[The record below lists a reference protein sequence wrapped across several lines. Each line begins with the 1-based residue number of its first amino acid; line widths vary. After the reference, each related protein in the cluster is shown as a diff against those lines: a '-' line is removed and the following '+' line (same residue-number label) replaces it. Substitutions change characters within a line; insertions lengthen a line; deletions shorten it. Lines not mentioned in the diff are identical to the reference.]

1 MVNNNNLN
9 RVEFLSKNKIRID
22 GKINVLI
29 ENKQFVLEDD
39 QKKCF
44 KNDKLLFD
52 YIEEMTTTDSVGGG
66 MELPFTKAK
75 NKPKPVF
82 PYTTIV
88 ETAEK
93 IVKKALIEEFI
104 YENSFVDLLKI
115 YQDTNKQRSEENI
128 QNVQNGIK
136 IVYAEILPSMQPT
149 HYVENSDYNGDGIQ
163 NQYKENNTLLDLQ
176 YDGPVPQVYKDKLTD
191 HLSQSKVG
199 QEMMDSAAKKQELKD
214 GNPVNNG
221 MVQLGSDIEFQHNDS
236 TNSDKKEDE
245 QNKTNKLGFNTK
257 QPVKESTI
265 KFKFKKTILT
275 ENNIVANIPEKVKKT
290 GTIFEMMDIAGN
302 EYKLLWEN
310 EKKIKIL
317 SYSNKKILEE
327 SEKKREKL
335 SNYTRTDTKNN
346 MKINESEMFK
356 NFFNKK

>member
-1 MVNNNNLN
+1 MINNKNLN

-52 YIEEMTTTDSVGGG
+52 YIEEMTDTQSVGGG
-66 MELPFTKAK
+66 MELPFSKAK
-75 NKPKPVF
+75 KKPNPIF
-82 PYTTIV
+82 PYVTIV
-88 ETAEK
+88 EKAEVL
-93 IVKKALIEEFI
+93 VKKALIEEYI
-104 YENSFVDLLKI
+104 NENSFVDLLKI

-128 QNVQNGIK
+128 ENVQNGIK

-149 HYVENSDYNGDGIQ
+149 HYVETSDYNNDGIQ

-176 YDGPVPQVYKDKLTD
+176 YDGQVPQVYKDRLTD

-221 MVQLGSDIEFQHNDS
+221 MVQLGSDIEFQHNDAS
-236 TNSDKKEDE
+236 SDKKDDE
-245 QNKTNKLGFNTK
+245 QNSTNKLGFNTK
-257 QPVKESTI
+257 QPVKENI

-275 ENNIVANIPEKVKKT
+275 EKNIIENIPDKVKIE
-290 GTIFEMMDIAGN
+290 GTIFEMVDCN
-302 EYKLLWEN
+302 DNKYKLLWESSKN
-310 EKKIKIL
+310 VKIL
-317 SYSNKKILEE
+317 SYSNDKILLEQ
-327 SEKKREKL
+327 EKNREKL
-335 SNYTRTDTKNN
+335 TTFSRSNIKNN
-346 MKINESEMFK
+346 MKINESDVFKQTFK
-356 NFFNKK
+356 NNKK